1 VARTGAKETSSK
13 FQRYR
18 ASKRARGMRL
28 LRIWAPGMRAPGFV
42 EEAER
47 QAKLL
52 ENKPEQI
59 EATDFIMSSL
69 AWPSV

>member
-1 VARTGAKETSSK
+1 MPRASTKRTLSK

-18 ASKRARGMRL
+18 ASKRSRGMRL
-28 LRIWAPGMRAPGFV
+28 LRIWVPDVRAPDFV
-42 EEAER
+42 DEAAR

-59 EATDFIMSSL
+59 EATDFIMSSF
-69 AWPSV
+69 AWPNE

>member
-1 VARTGAKETSSK
+1 MSRTSARQPLSK

-18 ASKRARGMRL
+18 ASKRAKGMRL
-28 LRIWAPGMRAPGFV
+28 LRIWAPDVRAPGFV

-52 ENKPEQI
+52 ENRPEQI
-59 EATDFIMSSL
+59 EATDFIMSSF
-69 AWPSV
+69 AWPNE